1 MTVALRMPF
10 QLFPGDRYNVALG
23 VLLLFALA
31 GLKDFERLPSVV
43 RWQMNAYTNWSLAL
57 LTLGIATGQK
67 QWEPFLCA
75 NSIGLLVGYRT
86 AMAQGLDGN
95 LIKKFKSHG
104 VIFSKPLFG
113 LLDHLLHTV
122 PAVALVAWLV
132 SNKTRVPYINA
143 MYCAIMSSWF
153 AFRQQAKLDSSGIYV
168 PHPWVR
174 SWLGIWI
181 GSVLTTPL
189 IDSLIRRQWSR
200 SALVMIGL
208 TLPWCT
214 TRFDPGLKKKYMFEY
229 AVACVGSPQQVP
241 RLPSVTC
248 RDPEKGR
255 SGMPHVR
262 SDIISASA
270 KLEL

>member
-104 VIFSKPLFG
+104 VIFLETSVRIVGPHVAHSSRRG
-113 LLDHLLHTV
+113 LGRMASQQQDSGPVHQRDVLRDHVVVVCLS
-122 PAVALVAWLV
+122 AAG
-132 SNKTRVPYINA
+132 
-143 MYCAIMSSWF
+143 
-153 AFRQQAKLDSSGIYV
+153 QAGFIRHL
-168 PHPWVR
+168 R
-174 SWLGIWI
+174 
-181 GSVLTTPL
+181 TTPL
-189 IDSLIRRQWSR
+189 GQ
-200 SALVMIGL
+200 V
-208 TLPWCT
+208 
-214 TRFDPGLKKKYMFEY
+214 
-229 AVACVGSPQQVP
+229 VAGHLDRKCAHHTS
-241 RLPSVTC
+241 
-248 RDPEKGR
+248 
-255 SGMPHVR
+255 H
-262 SDIISASA
+262 
-270 KLEL
+270 